1 MADTEEKTIITIDEN
16 ARTLSCKD
24 KVLIGVESD
33 YEAKRIYFVAPKFIW
48 MDKKIDLSSPEVKI
62 YVKYKNAYSEP
73 YYVECTDKDKNVIET
88 DASKISF
95 SWLIGDTATLRKGN
109 VTFSVWFRK
118 GTLETNSEGVK
129 ELKNVTNEWHT
140 TTITGEVL
148 AGIDTSTATE
158 EIIQDKTASIYAL
171 YERIYSTEKSF
182 TITAQA
188 AKDDINKYKT
198 DAETAAQ
205 AAKADAETARTE
217 ANNAKTDALHEISRA
232 QITVEDSIN
241 TAKNTALSSINTKV
255 NEANAAKDT
264 AVAAQAAAESAKTD
278 AETAKTDAET
288 AKTAVENMKY
298 YSIDYDANTYTLTI
312 TYNKGTTTS

>member
-33 YEAKRIYFVAPKFIW
+33 YEAKRIYFLAPKFIW
-48 MDKKIDLSSPEVKI
+48 MDQKIDLSSPDVKI

-73 YYVECTDKDKNVIET
+73 YYVECTDKKVDET
-88 DASKISF
+88 DTSKITF

-118 GTLETNSEGVK
+118 GKLETNSEGVK

-182 TITAQA
+182 TVAAQNAKNDINEYKEAAKTAAQDAQA
-188 AKDDINKYKT
+188 A
-198 DAETAAQ
+198 
-205 AAKADAETARTE
+205 AETARTE
-217 ANNAKTDALHEISRA
+217 ANSAKTDALTAISGA
-232 QITVEDSIN
+232 QTTAENAIN
-241 TAKNTALSSINTKV
+241 SAKNTALSSINPKV
-255 NEANAAKDT
+255 NEANVAKDT
-264 AVAAQAAAESAKTD
+264 AVAAQAAAETAQAA
-278 AETAKTDAET
+278 AETAKNTVVE

-298 YSIDYDANTYTLTI
+298 YSINYDANTYTLTI
-312 TYNKGTTTS
+312 TYNNGTTTS

>member
-33 YEAKRIYFVAPKFIW
+33 YEAKRLYFVAPKFIW
-48 MDKKIDLSSPEVKI
+48 MDQKIDLSSPEVKI

-73 YYVECTDKDKNVIET
+73 YYVECTDKKVDET
-88 DASKISF
+88 DTSKITF

-158 EIIQDKTASIYAL
+158 EIIQDKTSSIYAL

-182 TITAQA
+182 TITAQN
-188 AKDDINKYKT
+188 AKDDINKYKA

-205 AAKADAETARTE
+205 AAKVDAETARTE
-217 ANNAKTDALHEISRA
+217 ANSAKTEALTAISSAKTDALNSISANVNEVRA
-232 QITVEDSIN
+232 AKNAAVAAKDEAIAAKNEAV
-241 TAKNTALSSINTKV
+241 TAKNTV
-255 NEANAAKDT
+255 VE
-264 AVAAQAAAESAKTD
+264 
-278 AETAKTDAET
+278 
-288 AKTAVENMKY
+288 AKTAIENMKY
-298 YSIDYDANTYTLTI
+298 YSIEYDANTYTLTI
-312 TYNKGTTTS
+312 TYNNGTTTS

>member
-33 YEAKRIYFVAPKFIW
+33 YEAKRLYFVAPKFIW
-48 MDKKIDLSSPEVKI
+48 MDQKIDLSSENVKI

-73 YYVECTDKDKNVIET
+73 YYVECTDKKVDET
-88 DASKISF
+88 DNSKITF

-109 VTFSVWFRK
+109 VTFSIWFRK
-118 GTLETNSEGVK
+118 GTLETNSEGIKV
-129 ELKNVTNEWHT
+129 LKNVTNEWHT

-182 TITAQA
+182 TVAAQN
-188 AKDDINKYKT
+188 AKNDINKYKA

-205 AAKADAETARTE
+205 DAQAAAETARTE
-217 ANNAKTDALHEISRA
+217 ANRAKTDALTAISSA
-232 QITVEDSIN
+232 ETDALSSISTN
-241 TAKNTALSSINTKV
+241 VNEAKAAKNAAVAAKDEVVAAKNEAVTAKNTV
-255 NEANAAKDT
+255 VE
-264 AVAAQAAAESAKTD
+264 
-278 AETAKTDAET
+278 
-288 AKTAVENMKY
+288 AKTAIENMKY
-298 YSIDYDANTYTLTI
+298 YSIAYDESTYTLTI
-312 TYNKGTTTS
+312 TYNNGTTTS

>member
-33 YEAKRIYFVAPKFIW
+33 YEAKRLYFVAPKFIW
-48 MDKKIDLSSPEVKI
+48 MDQKIDLSSPDVKI

-73 YYVECTDKDKNVIET
+73 YYIECTDKKVDET
-88 DASKISF
+88 DTSKITF

-109 VTFSVWFRK
+109 VAFSVWFRK

-148 AGIDTSTATE
+148 AGIDTSTTTE

-171 YERIYSTEKSF
+171 YERIYATEGSF
-182 TITAQA
+182 TTAAQA

-205 AAKADAETARTE
+205 AAKVDAETAAQK
-217 ANNAKTDALHEISRA
+217 ANNAKTEALTAISSAETDALNSISANVNEVR
-232 QITVEDSIN
+232 
-241 TAKNTALSSINTKV
+241 TAKT
-255 NEANAAKDT
+255 E
-264 AVAAQAAAESAKTD
+264 AVAAKTA
-278 AETAKTDAET
+278 AETAKTAAETAKADAER

-298 YSIDYDANTYTLTI
+298 YSIEYDANTYTLTI
-312 TYNKGTTTS
+312 TYNNGTTTS

>member
-48 MDKKIDLSSPEVKI
+48 MDQRIDLSSPEVKI

-73 YYVECTDKDKNVIET
+73 YYVECTDKDKNIVGT
-88 DASKISF
+88 DDSKISF

-129 ELKNVTNEWHT
+129 ELKNITNEWHT

-171 YERIYSTEKSF
+171 YERIYAIQGSF
-182 TITAQA
+182 TAAAQD
-188 AKDDINKYKT
+188 AKNDINTYKEA
-198 DAETAAQ
+198 AETAAQ
-205 AAKADAETARTE
+205 AAQVNAQTAAQE
-217 ANNAKTDALHEISRA
+217 ANNAKTTALHEISDA
-232 QITVEDSIN
+232 KEAALGSISTN
-241 TAKNTALSSINTKV
+241 V
-255 NEANAAKDT
+255 NEAKAAKTEAVDAKDV
-264 AVAAQAAAESAKTD
+264 AVAAKNEAV
-278 AETAKTDAET
+278 TAKGEVIE
-288 AKTAVENMKY
+288 AKTAIENMKY
-298 YSIDYDANTYTLTI
+298 YSIEYDEKTFTLTI
-312 TYNKGTTTS
+312 TYNDGTTTS

>member
-33 YEAKRIYFVAPKFIW
+33 YEAKRLYFVAPKFIW
-48 MDKKIDLSSPEVKI
+48 MDQKIDLSSPDVKI

-73 YYVECTDKDKNVIET
+73 YYIECTDKKVDKT
-88 DASKISF
+88 DTSKITF

-171 YERIYSTEKSF
+171 YERIYATEKSF
-182 TITAQA
+182 TSAAQN

-198 DAETAAQ
+198 DAEIAAQ
-205 AAKADAETARTE
+205 AAQVNAQTAAQE
-217 ANNAKTDALHEISRA
+217 ANNAKTEALTAIS
-232 QITVEDSIN
+232 
-241 TAKNTALSSINTKV
+241 
-255 NEANAAKDT
+255 
-264 AVAAQAAAESAKTD
+264 SAKTD
-278 AETAKTDAET
+278 ALNSISANVNEVRAAKNATVAAKDEAIAAKNEAVTAKNTVVE
-288 AKTAVENMKY
+288 AKTVIENMKY
-298 YSIDYDANTYTLTI
+298 YSIEYDANTYTLTI
-312 TYNKGTTTS
+312 TYNNGTTTS

>member
-33 YEAKRIYFVAPKFIW
+33 YEAKRLYFVAPKFIW
-48 MDKKIDLSSPEVKI
+48 MDKKIDLSSPDVKI

-73 YYVECTDKDKNVIET
+73 YYIECTDKKVDET
-88 DASKISF
+88 DTSKITF

-158 EIIQDKTASIYAL
+158 EIIQDKTSSIYAL
-171 YERIYSTEKSF
+171 YERIYATQGSF
-182 TITAQA
+182 TTAAQA

-205 AAKADAETARTE
+205 AAQVNAQTAAQE
-217 ANNAKTDALHEISRA
+217 ANNAKTTALHEISDA
-232 QITVEDSIN
+232 KEAALGSISTN
-241 TAKNTALSSINTKV
+241 V
-255 NEANAAKDT
+255 NEAKAAKT
-264 AVAAQAAAESAKTD
+264 EAVAAKTA
-278 AETAKTDAET
+278 AETAKTAAETAKADAER

-298 YSIDYDANTYTLTI
+298 YSIEYDANTYTLTI
-312 TYNKGTTTS
+312 TYNNGATTS

>member
-24 KVLIGVESD
+24 KILIGVESD

-48 MDKKIDLSSPEVKI
+48 MDQRIDLSSPEVKI

-171 YERIYSTEKSF
+171 YERIYATEKSF
-182 TITAQA
+182 TSAAQN

-198 DAETAAQ
+198 DAEIAAQ
-205 AAKADAETARTE
+205 AAQVNAQTAAQE
-217 ANNAKTDALHEISRA
+217 ANNAKTEALNKISEAKTDALNSISANVNEVRA
-232 QITVEDSIN
+232 AKNATVAAKDEAIAAKN
-241 TAKNTALSSINTKV
+241 EAVTAKNTV
-255 NEANAAKDT
+255 VE
-264 AVAAQAAAESAKTD
+264 
-278 AETAKTDAET
+278 
-288 AKTAVENMKY
+288 AKTAIENMKY
-298 YSIDYDANTYTLTI
+298 YSIEYDANTYTLTI
-312 TYNKGTTTS
+312 TYNNGTTTS

>member
-33 YEAKRIYFVAPKFIW
+33 YEAKRLYFVAPKFIW
-48 MDKKIDLSSPEVKI
+48 MDKKIDLSSPDVKI

-73 YYVECTDKDKNVIET
+73 YYVECTDKKVDET
-88 DASKISF
+88 DNSKITF

-118 GTLETNSEGVK
+118 GTLETDSKGVE

-171 YERIYSTEKSF
+171 YQRIYATEESF
-182 TITAQA
+182 TVTAQNAKNDINTYKEAAEAAAQDAQA
-188 AKDDINKYKT
+188 A
-198 DAETAAQ
+198 
-205 AAKADAETARTE
+205 AETARTE

-241 TAKNTALSSINTKV
+241 TAKNAALSSINTKV
-255 NEANAAKDT
+255 NEANTAKDT
-264 AVAAQAAAESAKTD
+264 AVAAQAAAETAQAA
-278 AETAKTDAET
+278 AETAKADAER

-312 TYNKGTTTS
+312 TYNNGTTTS

>member
-48 MDKKIDLSSPEVKI
+48 MDQRIDLSSPEVKI

-158 EIIQDKTASIYAL
+158 EIIQDKTSSIYAL
-171 YERIYSTEKSF
+171 YERIYTTEKSF
-182 TITAQA
+182 TSAAQN

-198 DAETAAQ
+198 DAEIAAQ
-205 AAKADAETARTE
+205 AAQVNAQTAAQE
-217 ANNAKTDALHEISRA
+217 ANNAKTEALTAIS
-232 QITVEDSIN
+232 
-241 TAKNTALSSINTKV
+241 
-255 NEANAAKDT
+255 
-264 AVAAQAAAESAKTD
+264 SAKTD
-278 AETAKTDAET
+278 ALNSISANVNEVRAAKNATVAAKDEAIAAKNEAVTAKNTVVE
-288 AKTAVENMKY
+288 AKTAIEKMKY
-298 YSIDYDANTYTLTI
+298 YSIEYDEKTFTLTI
-312 TYNKGTTTS
+312 TYNDGTTTS

>member
-48 MDKKIDLSSPEVKI
+48 MDKKIDLSSTNVKI

-73 YYVECTDKDKNVIET
+73 YYVECTDKKVDET
-88 DASKISF
+88 DNSKITF

-109 VTFSVWFRK
+109 VTFSVWFRI
-118 GTLETNSEGVK
+118 GTLETNSEGIE

-182 TITAQA
+182 TVTAQN
-188 AKDDINKYKT
+188 AKNDINTYKEA
-198 DAETAAQ
+198 AEAA
-205 AAKADAETARTE
+205 ARSAKADAETARTE
-217 ANNAKTDALHEISRA
+217 ANSAKTDALHEISRA
-232 QITVEDSIN
+232 QITVEESIN
-241 TAKNTALSSINTKV
+241 TAKNAALSSINTKV
-255 NEANAAKDT
+255 NEANTAKDT
-264 AVAAQAAAESAKTD
+264 AVAAQTA
-278 AETAKTDAET
+278 AETAQTAAETAQAATET

-298 YSIDYDANTYTLTI
+298 YSINYDPNTYTLTI
-312 TYNKGTTTS
+312 TYNDGTTTS

>member
-33 YEAKRIYFVAPKFIW
+33 YEAKRLYFIAPKFIW
-48 MDKKIDLSSPEVKI
+48 MDQKIDLSSPDVKI

-73 YYVECTDKDKNVIET
+73 YYVECTDKKVDET
-88 DASKISF
+88 DTSKITF

-118 GTLETNSEGVK
+118 GKLETNSQGVT

-182 TITAQA
+182 TVTAQN
-188 AKDDINKYKT
+188 AKNDINKYKT

-205 AAKADAETARTE
+205 AAQVNAQTAAQE
-217 ANNAKTDALHEISRA
+217 ANNAKTTALHEISA
-232 QITVEDSIN
+232 AKDAALGSISTN
-241 TAKNTALSSINTKV
+241 V
-255 NEANAAKDT
+255 NEAKAAKT
-264 AVAAQAAAESAKTD
+264 EAVAAKTA
-278 AETAKTDAET
+278 AETAKTAAVTAKNEAVT

-298 YSIDYDANTYTLTI
+298 YSIEYDANTYTLTI
-312 TYNKGTTTS
+312 TYNNGTTTS

>member
-33 YEAKRIYFVAPKFIW
+33 YEAKRLYFIAPKFIW
-48 MDKKIDLSSPEVKI
+48 MDQKIDLSSPDVKI

-73 YYVECTDKDKNVIET
+73 YYIECTDKKVDET
-88 DASKISF
+88 DTSKITF

-171 YERIYSTEKSF
+171 YERIYATEGSF
-182 TITAQA
+182 TTAAQA

-198 DAETAAQ
+198 DAEIAAQ
-205 AAKADAETARTE
+205 AAQVNAQTAAQE
-217 ANNAKTDALHEISRA
+217 ANNAKTEALTAISSAKTDALNSISANVNEVRA
-232 QITVEDSIN
+232 AKNAAVAAKDEAIAAKNEAV
-241 TAKNTALSSINTKV
+241 TAKNTAV
-255 NEANAAKDT
+255 E
-264 AVAAQAAAESAKTD
+264 
-278 AETAKTDAET
+278 
-288 AKTAVENMKY
+288 AKTAIENMKY
-298 YSIDYDANTYTLTI
+298 YSIEYDANTYTLTI
-312 TYNKGTTTS
+312 TYNNGTTTS

>member
-33 YEAKRIYFVAPKFIW
+33 YEAKRLYFVAPKFIW
-48 MDKKIDLSSPEVKI
+48 MDQKIDLSSENVKI

-73 YYVECTDKDKNVIET
+73 YYIECTDKKVDET
-88 DASKISF
+88 DNSKITF

-171 YERIYSTEKSF
+171 YERIYATEKSF
-182 TITAQA
+182 TVAAQNAKNDINEYKEAAKTAAQDAQA
-188 AKDDINKYKT
+188 A
-198 DAETAAQ
+198 
-205 AAKADAETARTE
+205 AETARTE
-217 ANNAKTDALHEISRA
+217 ANSAKTDALTTISGA
-232 QITVEDSIN
+232 QTTAENAIN
-241 TAKNTALSSINTKV
+241 SAKNTALSSINTKV
-255 NEANAAKDT
+255 NEANTAKDT
-264 AVAAQAAAESAKTD
+264 AVAAQVAAETAQAA

-298 YSIDYDANTYTLTI
+298 YSIEYDANTYTLTI
-312 TYNKGTTTS
+312 TYNDGTTTS

>member
-48 MDKKIDLSSPEVKI
+48 MDQRIDLSSQDVKI

-73 YYVECTDKDKNVIET
+73 YYVECTDKKVDET
-88 DASKISF
+88 DTSKITF

-182 TITAQA
+182 TVTAQN
-188 AKDDINKYKT
+188 AKNDINTYKEA
-198 DAETAAQ
+198 AETAAQ

-241 TAKNTALSSINTKV
+241 TAKNAALSSINTKV
-255 NEANAAKDT
+255 NEANTAKDT
-264 AVAAQAAAESAKTD
+264 AVAAQAAAETAKTA
-278 AETAKTDAET
+278 AETAQAAAET

-298 YSIDYDANTYTLTI
+298 YSINYDPNTFTLTI
-312 TYNKGTTTS
+312 TYNDGTTTS

>member
-48 MDKKIDLSSPEVKI
+48 MDQKIDLSSPDVKI

-73 YYVECTDKDKNVIET
+73 YYVECTDKKVDET
-88 DASKISF
+88 DTSKITF

-158 EIIQDKTASIYAL
+158 EIIQDKTSSIYAL
-171 YERIYSTEKSF
+171 YERIYSTEKNF
-182 TITAQA
+182 TITAQN
-188 AKDDINKYKT
+188 AKDDINKYKA

-205 AAKADAETARTE
+205 AAKVDAETARTE
-217 ANNAKTDALHEISRA
+217 ADSAKTEALTAISSAGTDALNSISANVNEVRA
-232 QITVEDSIN
+232 AKNAAVAAKDEAIAAKNEAV
-241 TAKNTALSSINTKV
+241 TAKNTAV
-255 NEANAAKDT
+255 E
-264 AVAAQAAAESAKTD
+264 
-278 AETAKTDAET
+278 
-288 AKTAVENMKY
+288 AKTAIENMKY
-298 YSIDYDANTYTLTI
+298 YSIEYDANTYTLTI
-312 TYNKGTTTS
+312 TYNNGTITS

>member
-33 YEAKRIYFVAPKFIW
+33 YEAKRLYFVAPKFIW
-48 MDKKIDLSSPEVKI
+48 MDKKIDLSSPDVKI

-73 YYVECTDKDKNVIET
+73 YYVECTDKKVDET
-88 DASKISF
+88 DTSKITF

-171 YERIYSTEKSF
+171 YERIYATEKSF
-182 TITAQA
+182 TVAAQNVKNDINEYKEA
-188 AKDDINKYKT
+188 AK
-198 DAETAAQ
+198 TAAQ
-205 AAKADAETARTE
+205 DVQAAAET
-217 ANNAKTDALHEISRA
+217 AKTDALTTISGA
-232 QITVEDSIN
+232 QTTAENAIN
-241 TAKNTALSSINTKV
+241 SAKNTALSSINTKV
-255 NEANAAKDT
+255 NEANTAKDT
-264 AVAAQAAAESAKTD
+264 AVAAQAAAETAQAA
-278 AETAKTDAET
+278 AETAQAAAET

-298 YSIDYDANTYTLTI
+298 YSIEYDANTYTLTI
-312 TYNKGTTTS
+312 TYNNGTTTS

>member
-33 YEAKRIYFVAPKFIW
+33 YEAKRLYFVAPKFIW
-48 MDKKIDLSSPEVKI
+48 MDQKIDLSSPDVKI

-73 YYVECTDKDKNVIET
+73 YYIECTDKKVDET
-88 DASKISF
+88 DTSKITF

-118 GTLETNSEGVK
+118 GTLETNSEGIKV
-129 ELKNVTNEWHT
+129 LKNVTNEWHT

-158 EIIQDKTASIYAL
+158 EIIQDKTSSIYAL

-182 TITAQA
+182 TITAQN
-188 AKDDINKYKT
+188 AKDDINKYKA

-205 AAKADAETARTE
+205 AAKVDAETARTE
-217 ANNAKTDALHEISRA
+217 ANSAKTEALTAISSAKTDALNSISANVNEVRA
-232 QITVEDSIN
+232 AKNAAVAAKDEAIAAKNEAV
-241 TAKNTALSSINTKV
+241 TAKNTV
-255 NEANAAKDT
+255 VE
-264 AVAAQAAAESAKTD
+264 
-278 AETAKTDAET
+278 
-288 AKTAVENMKY
+288 AKTAIENMKY
-298 YSIDYDANTYTLTI
+298 YSIEYDANTYTLTI
-312 TYNKGTTTS
+312 TYNNGTTTS

>member
-33 YEAKRIYFVAPKFIW
+33 YEAKRLYFVAPKFIW
-48 MDKKIDLSSPEVKI
+48 MDQKIDLSSPDVKI

-73 YYVECTDKDKNVIET
+73 YYIECTDKKVDET
-88 DASKISF
+88 DTSKITF

-171 YERIYSTEKSF
+171 YERIYATEGSF
-182 TITAQA
+182 TAAAQN
-188 AKDDINKYKT
+188 AKNDINEYKKA
-198 DAETAAQ
+198 AEIAAQ

-217 ANNAKTDALHEISRA
+217 AGNAKTEALTAISSAKTDALNSISANVNEVRA
-232 QITVEDSIN
+232 AKNATVAAKDEAIAAKN
-241 TAKNTALSSINTKV
+241 EAVTAKNTV
-255 NEANAAKDT
+255 VE
-264 AVAAQAAAESAKTD
+264 
-278 AETAKTDAET
+278 
-288 AKTAVENMKY
+288 AKTAIENMKY
-298 YSIDYDANTYTLTI
+298 YSIEYDANTYTLTI
-312 TYNKGTTTS
+312 TYNNGTTTS

>member
-48 MDKKIDLSSPEVKI
+48 MDQKIDLSSPDVKI

-129 ELKNVTNEWHT
+129 ELKNITNEWHT

-158 EIIQDKTASIYAL
+158 EIIQDQTSSIYAL
-171 YERIYSTEKSF
+171 YERIYATEGSF
-182 TITAQA
+182 TAAAQN

-205 AAKADAETARTE
+205 AAQTAAQTAQTE
-217 ANNAKTDALHEISRA
+217 AENAKTDALNKISEAKTDALNSISANVNEVRA
-232 QITVEDSIN
+232 AKNATVAAKDEAIAAKN
-241 TAKNTALSSINTKV
+241 EAVTAKNTV
-255 NEANAAKDT
+255 VE
-264 AVAAQAAAESAKTD
+264 
-278 AETAKTDAET
+278 
-288 AKTAVENMKY
+288 AKTAIENMKY
-298 YSIDYDANTYTLTI
+298 YSIAYDESTYTLTI
-312 TYNKGTTTS
+312 TYNDGTTTS

>member
-33 YEAKRIYFVAPKFIW
+33 YEAKRLYFVAPKFIW
-48 MDKKIDLSSPEVKI
+48 MDQKIDLSSPDVKI

-73 YYVECTDKDKNVIET
+73 YYIECTDKKVDET
-88 DASKISF
+88 DTSKITF

-171 YERIYSTEKSF
+171 YERIYATEGSF
-182 TITAQA
+182 TTAAQN
-188 AKDDINKYKT
+188 AKNDINEYKKA
-198 DAETAAQ
+198 AEIAAQ

-217 ANNAKTDALHEISRA
+217 AGNAKTEALTAISSAKTDALNSISANVNEVRA
-232 QITVEDSIN
+232 AKNATVAAKDEAIAAKN
-241 TAKNTALSSINTKV
+241 EAVTAKNTV
-255 NEANAAKDT
+255 VE
-264 AVAAQAAAESAKTD
+264 
-278 AETAKTDAET
+278 
-288 AKTAVENMKY
+288 AKTAIENMKY
-298 YSIDYDANTYTLTI
+298 YSIEYDANTYTLTI
-312 TYNKGTTTS
+312 TYNNGTTTS

>member
-33 YEAKRIYFVAPKFIW
+33 YEAKRLYFVAPKFIW
-48 MDKKIDLSSPEVKI
+48 MDKKIDLSSPDVKI

-73 YYVECTDKDKNVIET
+73 YYVECTDKKVDET
-88 DASKISF
+88 DNSKITF

-118 GTLETNSEGVK
+118 GTLETNSEGVT

-171 YERIYSTEKSF
+171 YERIYATQGSF
-182 TITAQA
+182 TAAAQS

-217 ANNAKTDALHEISRA
+217 ANSAKTDALTAIS
-232 QITVEDSIN
+232 
-241 TAKNTALSSINTKV
+241 
-255 NEANAAKDT
+255 
-264 AVAAQAAAESAKTD
+264 SAKTD
-278 AETAKTDAET
+278 ALSSISTNVNEAKAAKTEAVAAKTEAVAAKTAAET
-288 AKTAVENMKY
+288 AKTAAETAKTAIENMKY
-298 YSIDYDANTYTLTI
+298 YSIEYDANTYTLTI
-312 TYNKGTTTS
+312 TYNNGTTTS

>member
-33 YEAKRIYFVAPKFIW
+33 YEAKRLYFVAPKFIW
-48 MDKKIDLSSPEVKI
+48 MDQKIDLSSENVKI

-73 YYVECTDKDKNVIET
+73 YYIECTDKKVDET
-88 DASKISF
+88 DNSKITF

-171 YERIYSTEKSF
+171 YERIYATEKSF
-182 TITAQA
+182 TVAAQNAKNDINEYKEAAKTAAQDAQA
-188 AKDDINKYKT
+188 A
-198 DAETAAQ
+198 
-205 AAKADAETARTE
+205 AETARTE
-217 ANNAKTDALHEISRA
+217 ANSAKTDALTTISGA
-232 QITVEDSIN
+232 QTTAENAIN
-241 TAKNTALSSINTKV
+241 SAKNTALSSINTKV
-255 NEANAAKDT
+255 NEANTAKDT
-264 AVAAQAAAESAKTD
+264 AVAAQAAAETAQAA
-278 AETAKTDAET
+278 AETAQAAAET

-298 YSIDYDANTYTLTI
+298 YSIEYDANTYTLTI
-312 TYNKGTTTS
+312 TYNDGTTTS

>member
-33 YEAKRIYFVAPKFIW
+33 YEAKRLYFVAPKFIW
-48 MDKKIDLSSPEVKI
+48 MDKKIDLSSPDVKI

-73 YYVECTDKDKNVIET
+73 YYVECTDKKVDET
-88 DASKISF
+88 DNSKITF

-109 VTFSVWFRK
+109 VTFSIWFRK
-118 GTLETNSEGVK
+118 GELKTNSEGVT

-158 EIIQDKTASIYAL
+158 EIIQDRTSSIYAL
-171 YERIYSTEKSF
+171 YERIYATQGSF
-182 TITAQA
+182 TTAAQA

-205 AAKADAETARTE
+205 AAKVDAETARTE
-217 ANNAKTDALHEISRA
+217 ADSAKTEALTAISSAKTDALNSISANVNEVRA
-232 QITVEDSIN
+232 AKNAAVAAKDEAIAAKNEAV
-241 TAKNTALSSINTKV
+241 TAKNTV
-255 NEANAAKDT
+255 VE
-264 AVAAQAAAESAKTD
+264 
-278 AETAKTDAET
+278 
-288 AKTAVENMKY
+288 AKTAIENMKY
-298 YSIDYDANTYTLTI
+298 YSIEYDANTYTLTI
-312 TYNKGTTTS
+312 TYNNGATTS

>member
-33 YEAKRIYFVAPKFIW
+33 YEAKRLYFVAPKFIW
-48 MDKKIDLSSPEVKI
+48 MDQKIDLSSENVKI

-73 YYVECTDKDKNVIET
+73 YYIECTDKKVDET
-88 DASKISF
+88 DNSKITF

-171 YERIYSTEKSF
+171 YERIYATEKSF
-182 TITAQA
+182 TVAAQNAKNDINEYKEAAKTAAQDAQA
-188 AKDDINKYKT
+188 A
-198 DAETAAQ
+198 
-205 AAKADAETARTE
+205 AETARTE
-217 ANNAKTDALHEISRA
+217 ANSAKTDALTTISGA
-232 QITVEDSIN
+232 QTTAENAIN
-241 TAKNTALSSINTKV
+241 SAKNTALSSINTKV
-255 NEANAAKDT
+255 NEANTAKDT
-264 AVAAQAAAESAKTD
+264 AVAAKTA
-278 AETAKTDAET
+278 AETAQANAET
-288 AKTAVENMKY
+288 AKTAVETAKTAIEKMKY
-298 YSIDYDANTYTLTI
+298 YSIEYDEKTFTLTI
-312 TYNKGTTTS
+312 TYNDGTTTS

>member
-33 YEAKRIYFVAPKFIW
+33 YEAKRLYFVAPKFIW
-48 MDKKIDLSSPEVKI
+48 MDKKIDLSSPDVKI

-73 YYVECTDKDKNVIET
+73 YYIECTDKKVDET
-88 DASKISF
+88 DTSKITF

-118 GTLETNSEGVK
+118 GTLETNSEEVK

-158 EIIQDKTASIYAL
+158 EIIQDKTSSIYAL
-171 YERIYSTEKSF
+171 YERIYATQGSF
-182 TITAQA
+182 TTAAQA

-205 AAKADAETARTE
+205 AAQVNAQTAAQE
-217 ANNAKTDALHEISRA
+217 ANNAKTTALHEISDA
-232 QITVEDSIN
+232 KEAALGSISTN
-241 TAKNTALSSINTKV
+241 V
-255 NEANAAKDT
+255 NEAKAAKT
-264 AVAAQAAAESAKTD
+264 EAVAAKTA
-278 AETAKTDAET
+278 AETAKADAER

-298 YSIDYDANTYTLTI
+298 YSIEYDANTYTLTI
-312 TYNKGTTTS
+312 TYNNGTTTS

>member
-33 YEAKRIYFVAPKFIW
+33 YEAKRLYFVAPKFIW
-48 MDKKIDLSSPEVKI
+48 MDQKIDLSSPDVKI

-73 YYVECTDKDKNVIET
+73 YYIECTDKKVDET
-88 DASKISF
+88 DTSKITF

-118 GTLETNSEGVK
+118 GTLETNSEGIKV
-129 ELKNVTNEWHT
+129 LKNVTNEWHT

-158 EIIQDKTASIYAL
+158 EIIQDQTSSIYAL
-171 YERIYSTEKSF
+171 YERIYATEGSF
-182 TITAQA
+182 TAAAQK

-205 AAKADAETARTE
+205 AAQVNAQTAAQE
-217 ANNAKTDALHEISRA
+217 ANNAKTEALTAIS
-232 QITVEDSIN
+232 
-241 TAKNTALSSINTKV
+241 
-255 NEANAAKDT
+255 
-264 AVAAQAAAESAKTD
+264 SAKTD
-278 AETAKTDAET
+278 ALNSISANVNEVRAAKNATVAAKDEAIAAKNEAVTAKNTVVE
-288 AKTAVENMKY
+288 AKTAIENMKY
-298 YSIDYDANTYTLTI
+298 YSIEYDANTYTLTI
-312 TYNKGTTTS
+312 TYNNGTTTS

>member
-33 YEAKRIYFVAPKFIW
+33 YEAKRLYFVAPKFIW
-48 MDKKIDLSSPEVKI
+48 MDQKIDLSSPDVKI

-73 YYVECTDKDKNVIET
+73 YYVECTDKKVDET
-88 DASKISF
+88 DTSKITF

-118 GTLETNSEGVK
+118 GKLETNSQGVT

-158 EIIQDKTASIYAL
+158 EIIQDQTSSIYAL
-171 YERIYSTEKSF
+171 YERIYATEGSF
-182 TITAQA
+182 TTAAQA

-217 ANNAKTDALHEISRA
+217 ANSAKTDALTAIS
-232 QITVEDSIN
+232 S
-241 TAKNTALSSINTKV
+241 AKTDALSSISTNV
-255 NEANAAKDT
+255 NEVRAAKDT
-264 AVAAQAAAESAKTD
+264 AVAAQAAAETAQAA

-288 AKTAVENMKY
+288 AKTAIENMKY
-298 YSIDYDANTYTLTI
+298 YSIAYDANTYTLTI
-312 TYNKGTTTS
+312 TYNDGTTTS

>member
-33 YEAKRIYFVAPKFIW
+33 YEAKRLYFVAPKFIW
-48 MDKKIDLSSPEVKI
+48 MDKKIDLSSPDVKI

-73 YYVECTDKDKNVIET
+73 YYIECTDKKVDET
-88 DASKISF
+88 DNSKITF

-171 YERIYSTEKSF
+171 YERIYATEKSF
-182 TITAQA
+182 TVAAQNAKNDINEYKEAAKIAAQDAQA
-188 AKDDINKYKT
+188 A
-198 DAETAAQ
+198 
-205 AAKADAETARTE
+205 AETARTE
-217 ANNAKTDALHEISRA
+217 ANSAKTDALTTISGA
-232 QITVEDSIN
+232 QTTAENAIN
-241 TAKNTALSSINTKV
+241 STKNTALSSINTKV
-255 NEANAAKDT
+255 NEANTAKDT
-264 AVAAQAAAESAKTD
+264 AVAAQVAAETAQAA

-298 YSIDYDANTYTLTI
+298 YSIEYDANTYTLTI
-312 TYNKGTTTS
+312 TYNNGTTTS

>member
-48 MDKKIDLSSPEVKI
+48 MDQRIDLSSQDVKI

-73 YYVECTDKDKNVIET
+73 YYIECTDKKVDET
-88 DASKISF
+88 DASKITF

-118 GTLETNSEGVK
+118 GKLETNSQGVK

-182 TITAQA
+182 TVTAQN
-188 AKDDINKYKT
+188 AKNDINTYKEA
-198 DAETAAQ
+198 AETAARE
-205 AAKADAETARTE
+205 AKADAETARTE
-217 ANNAKTDALHEISRA
+217 ANNAKTDALHEISRL
-232 QITVEDSIN
+232 QITVEESIN
-241 TAKNTALSSINTKV
+241 TAKNAALSSIDTKV
-255 NEANAAKDT
+255 NEANTAKDT
-264 AVAAQAAAESAKTD
+264 AVAAQAAAETAQAA

-298 YSIDYDANTYTLTI
+298 YSINYDPNTYTLTI
-312 TYNKGTTTS
+312 TYNNGTTTS

>member
-33 YEAKRIYFVAPKFIW
+33 YEAKRLYFVAPKFIW
-48 MDKKIDLSSPEVKI
+48 MDQKIDLSSPEVKI

-73 YYVECTDKDKNVIET
+73 YYIECTDKKVDET
-88 DASKISF
+88 DTSKITF

-158 EIIQDKTASIYAL
+158 EIIQDKTSSIYAL
-171 YERIYSTEKSF
+171 YERIYATQGSF
-182 TITAQA
+182 TTAAQA

-198 DAETAAQ
+198 DAEIAAQ
-205 AAKADAETARTE
+205 AAQVNAQTAAQE
-217 ANNAKTDALHEISRA
+217 ANNAKTEALTAISSAKTDALNSISTNVNEVRA
-232 QITVEDSIN
+232 AKNAAVAAKDEAIAAKNEAV
-241 TAKNTALSSINTKV
+241 TAKNTAV
-255 NEANAAKDT
+255 E
-264 AVAAQAAAESAKTD
+264 
-278 AETAKTDAET
+278 
-288 AKTAVENMKY
+288 AKTAIENMKY
-298 YSIDYDANTYTLTI
+298 YSIEYDANTYTLTI
-312 TYNKGTTTS
+312 TYNNGTTTS

>member
-33 YEAKRIYFVAPKFIW
+33 YEAKRLYFVAPKFIW
-48 MDKKIDLSSPEVKI
+48 MDQKIDLSSPEVKI

-73 YYVECTDKDKNVIET
+73 YYVECTDKKVDET
-88 DASKISF
+88 DNSKITF

-171 YERIYSTEKSF
+171 YERIYATEKSF
-182 TITAQA
+182 TVAAQNAKNDINEYKEAAKTAAQDAQA
-188 AKDDINKYKT
+188 A
-198 DAETAAQ
+198 
-205 AAKADAETARTE
+205 AETARTE
-217 ANNAKTDALHEISRA
+217 ANSAKTDALTTISGA
-232 QITVEDSIN
+232 QTTAENAIN
-241 TAKNTALSSINTKV
+241 SAKNTALSSINTKV
-255 NEANAAKDT
+255 NEANTAKDT
-264 AVAAQAAAESAKTD
+264 AVAAQAAAETAKTA
-278 AETAKTDAET
+278 AETAKADTER

-298 YSIDYDANTYTLTI
+298 YSIEYDANTYTLTI
-312 TYNKGTTTS
+312 TYNNGTTTS

>member
-33 YEAKRIYFVAPKFIW
+33 YEAKRLYFVAPKFIW
-48 MDKKIDLSSPEVKI
+48 MDKKIDLSSPDVKI

-73 YYVECTDKDKNVIET
+73 YYIECTDKKVDET
-88 DASKISF
+88 DTSKITF

-171 YERIYSTEKSF
+171 YERIYATQGSF
-182 TITAQA
+182 TTAAQA

-205 AAKADAETARTE
+205 DAQTAAETARTE
-217 ANNAKTDALHEISRA
+217 ANSAKIDALTTISGA
-232 QITVEDSIN
+232 QTTAENAIN
-241 TAKNTALSSINTKV
+241 SAKNTALSSINTKV
-255 NEANAAKDT
+255 NEANTAKDT
-264 AVAAQAAAESAKTD
+264 AVAAQAAAETAQAA

-298 YSIDYDANTYTLTI
+298 YSIEYDANTYTLTI
-312 TYNKGTTTS
+312 TYNNGTTTS

>member
-48 MDKKIDLSSPEVKI
+48 MDQRIDLSSPEVKI

-73 YYVECTDKDKNVIET
+73 YYVECTDKKVDET
-88 DASKISF
+88 DTSKITF

-158 EIIQDKTASIYAL
+158 EIIQDQTSSIYAL
-171 YERIYSTEKSF
+171 YERIYATEGSF
-182 TITAQA
+182 TAAAQN
-188 AKDDINKYKT
+188 AKNDINTYKEA
-198 DAETAAQ
+198 AETAAQ
-205 AAKADAETARTE
+205 NAQVAAETARTE
-217 ANNAKTDALHEISRA
+217 ADSAKNSALNAISGA
-232 QITVEDSIN
+232 QTTAENAIN
-241 TAKNTALSSINTKV
+241 SAKNTALGSINTKV
-255 NEANAAKDT
+255 NEVNAAKDT
-264 AVAAQAAAESAKTD
+264 AVAAQAAAETAKTA
-278 AETAKTDAET
+278 AETAKVDAET
-288 AKTAVENMKY
+288 AKTAIENMKY
-298 YSIDYDANTYTLTI
+298 YSIEYDEKTFTLTI

>member
-33 YEAKRIYFVAPKFIW
+33 YEAKRLYFVAPKFIW
-48 MDKKIDLSSPEVKI
+48 MDQKIDLSSPDVKI

-73 YYVECTDKDKNVIET
+73 YYVECTDKKVDET
-88 DASKISF
+88 DTSKITF

-118 GTLETNSEGVK
+118 GKLETNSQGVT

-171 YERIYSTEKSF
+171 YERIYATEGSF
-182 TITAQA
+182 TTSAQN
-188 AKDDINKYKT
+188 AKNDINKYKT

-217 ANNAKTDALHEISRA
+217 ANSAKTDALTAIS
-232 QITVEDSIN
+232 
-241 TAKNTALSSINTKV
+241 
-255 NEANAAKDT
+255 
-264 AVAAQAAAESAKTD
+264 SAKTD
-278 AETAKTDAET
+278 ALSSISTNVNEAKAAKTEAVAAKTEAVAAKTEAVAAKTAAET
-288 AKTAVENMKY
+288 AKTEIEKMKY
-298 YSIDYDANTYTLTI
+298 YSIEYDEKTFTLTI
-312 TYNKGTTTS
+312 TYNDGTTTS

>member
-48 MDKKIDLSSPEVKI
+48 MDQKIDLSSQDVKI

-73 YYVECTDKDKNVIET
+73 YYVECTDKKVDET
-88 DASKISF
+88 DTSKITF

-129 ELKNVTNEWHT
+129 VLKNVTNEWHT

-158 EIIQDKTASIYAL
+158 EIIQDQTSSIYAL
-171 YERIYSTEKSF
+171 YERIYATEGSF
-182 TITAQA
+182 TTAAQA

-217 ANNAKTDALHEISRA
+217 ANSAKTDALTAIS
-232 QITVEDSIN
+232 
-241 TAKNTALSSINTKV
+241 
-255 NEANAAKDT
+255 
-264 AVAAQAAAESAKTD
+264 SAKTD
-278 AETAKTDAET
+278 ALSSISTNVNEVRAAKNAAVVAKDEAVAAKNEAVTAKNTVVE
-288 AKTAVENMKY
+288 AKTAIENMKY
-298 YSIDYDANTYTLTI
+298 YSIAYDANTYTLTI
-312 TYNKGTTTS
+312 TYNDGTTTS

>member
-33 YEAKRIYFVAPKFIW
+33 YEAKRLYFVAPKFIW
-48 MDKKIDLSSPEVKI
+48 MDQKIDLSSPDVKI

-73 YYVECTDKDKNVIET
+73 YYIECTDKKEEIDT
-88 DASKISF
+88 SKITF

-158 EIIQDKTASIYAL
+158 EIIQDKTSSIYAL
-171 YERIYSTEKSF
+171 YERIYATQGSF
-182 TITAQA
+182 TTAAQA
-188 AKDDINKYKT
+188 AKDDINKYKA

-205 AAKADAETARTE
+205 AAKVDAETARTE
-217 ANNAKTDALHEISRA
+217 ADSAKTEALTAISSAKTDALNSISANVNEVRA
-232 QITVEDSIN
+232 AKNAAVAAKDEAIAAKNEAV
-241 TAKNTALSSINTKV
+241 TAKNTV
-255 NEANAAKDT
+255 VE
-264 AVAAQAAAESAKTD
+264 
-278 AETAKTDAET
+278 
-288 AKTAVENMKY
+288 AKTAIENMKY
-298 YSIDYDANTYTLTI
+298 YSIEYDANTYTLTI
-312 TYNKGTTTS
+312 TYNNGTTTS

>member
-33 YEAKRIYFVAPKFIW
+33 YEAKRLYFVAPKFIW
-48 MDKKIDLSSPEVKI
+48 MDQKIDLSSPDVKI

-73 YYVECTDKDKNVIET
+73 YYIECTDKKVDET
-88 DASKISF
+88 DTSKITF

-118 GTLETNSEGVK
+118 GKLETNSEGVT

-158 EIIQDKTASIYAL
+158 EIIQDKTSSIYAL
-171 YERIYSTEKSF
+171 YERIYATQGSF
-182 TITAQA
+182 TTAAQA

-205 AAKADAETARTE
+205 AAKVDAETARTE
-217 ANNAKTDALHEISRA
+217 ADSAKTEALTAISSAKTDALNSISANVNEVRA
-232 QITVEDSIN
+232 AKNAAVAAKDEAIAAKNEAV
-241 TAKNTALSSINTKV
+241 TAKNTV
-255 NEANAAKDT
+255 VE
-264 AVAAQAAAESAKTD
+264 
-278 AETAKTDAET
+278 
-288 AKTAVENMKY
+288 AKTAIENMKY
-298 YSIDYDANTYTLTI
+298 YSIEYDANTYTLTI
-312 TYNKGTTTS
+312 TYNDGTTTS